1 MPLSLDIN
9 WSSNLFT
16 GLLEKEDLSTRISK
30 LASRLDETK
39 AEVYSTVQDK
49 YVDFKPNLN
58 RTLDLHGRV
67 KLLASDAQSLANKIK
82 VRLQV
87 KE

>member
-1 MPLSLDIN
+1 M
-9 WSSNLFT
+9 FT

-67 KLLASDAQSLANKIK
+67 KLLASDTQSLANKIK
-82 VRLQV
+82 VRS
-87 KE
+87 